1 VLYTGWTFSGGLS
14 GTTAG
19 RTLGFGVDQVLQ
31 LEMVLPN
38 GQHVK
43 VVEDTCHTL
52 FII

>member
-1 VLYTGWTFSGGLS
+1 MFCTGWTFSGGLS

-19 RTLGFGVDQVLQ
+19 RTFGFGVDQVLQ

-43 VVEDTCHTL
+43 VRTCRKYL
-52 FII
+52 YS